1 MDEKLAPE
9 HFLFLLVE
17 NFSHLAFSCAV
28 EPLRIA
34 NFVAKADLYR
44 WSFAS
49 ENGEVALA
57 SNGSETRV
65 NYSFDELP
73 KADYLFILSGL
84 GVQSAATPN
93 LLAAIRHSRARGT
106 RIGALCSGAYVLAE
120 AGLLDNLRA
129 AIHWDFH
136 DSFME
141 EFPLVNLTKSVFVAE
156 ETIITASGGTATA
169 DLILHL
175 IGKKHGVD
183 LATEV
188 ADQMVYNA
196 VREADAEQ
204 RVSLQSRHGV
214 RNEHLK
220 RAITLMA
227 ASIETPLSPSQ
238 IARDIGIST
247 RQLERLFGRHLNCSP
262 KKYFVDLRLQKAQR
276 LLVQTDMS
284 VTEIAFATGFN
295 SPTHFSKTYRVHF
308 GIAPSEQKS
317 KID

>member
-1 MDEKLAPE
+1 M
-9 HFLFLLVE
+9 FLLVE

-34 NFVAKADLYR
+34 NLVAKADLYQ

-49 ENGEVALA
+49 ENGEFALA
-57 SNGSETRV
+57 SNASETRV
-65 NYSFDELP
+65 HHAFNKLP
-73 KADYLFILSGL
+73 RADYLFILSGL

-93 LLAAIRHSRARGT
+93 LLSGIRSSRATGT

-120 AGLLDNLRA
+120 AGLLNNRRA
-129 AIHWDFH
+129 AIHWDYH

-141 EFPLVNLTKSVFVAE
+141 EFPLVNLSKSVFVADE
-156 ETIITASGGTATA
+156 KIITASGGTATA
-169 DLILHL
+169 DLMLHL
-175 IGKKHGVD
+175 IGRKHGAD
-183 LATEV
+183 LEMAV

-196 VREADAEQ
+196 VREGDAEQ
-204 RVSLQSRHGV
+204 RVSLQSRHGI
-214 RNEHLK
+214 RNEHLT
-220 RAITLMA
+220 RAISMMSS
-227 ASIETPLSPSQ
+227 SIESPIAPSE
-238 IARDIGIST
+238 IAREIGIST

-284 VTEIAFATGFN
+284 VTEVAFATGFK
-295 SPTHFSKTYRVHF
+295 SPTHFSKIYRVQF
-308 GIAPSEQKS
+308 GVAPNEQKT